1 MALGKQKYEDKN
13 TTAYSVSFKKDKK
26 TGKSAFQ
33 VSKRQ
38 ENGKFEVVDTVSD
51 LSGSI
56 IKIEQKVT
64 EWEGKKIES
73 VLVTLKDTTETGSEL
88 YFVSFPFGIATRSLF
103 NAMLSLKS
111 FDNISIGTYMTRPKK
126 EGDKSYPA
134 IALRQNG
141 EIIRW
146 KFELKDLPAVKEITF
161 KGEKMRDYTD
171 TDKFFVD
178 QLTELNKQIHV
189 KKEVVVATPTA
200 PVVEVADSD
209 KDIPF

>member
-1 MALGKQKYEDKN
+1 MALGKQKFEDKN
-13 TTAYSVSFKKDKK
+13 TTAYSVAFKKDKK
-26 TGKSAFQ
+26 TGKSAFV

-51 LSGSI
+51 LSGSL
-56 IKIEQKVT
+56 IKVEQKVT

-111 FDNISIGTYMTRPKK
+111 FDNLSIGAYMTKPKT
-126 EGDKSYPA
+126 EGGKSYPA

-141 EIIRW
+141 EVIRW
-146 KFELKDLPAVKEITF
+146 KYELKDLPPVKEIVF
-161 KGEKMRDYTD
+161 KGDKMRDYTD

-178 QLTELNKQIHV
+178 QLAELNKQIHV
-189 KKEVVVATPTA
+189 KKEAVVATPA
-200 PVVEVADSD
+200 EPVTEPLGKEDD
-209 KDIPF
+209 PPF